1 MRILHYKIKLQRISD
16 SNGCGLSQPNKT
28 QTYHLRPLDQFSL
41 LFNIII
47 VIYKIITIYSN
58 LILSRL
64 ELEYHSYQKC
74 ALPVKLKNLILN
86 KVLIFSMSM
95 ILYRSGI

>member
-1 MRILHYKIKLQRISD
+1 MQNYLIY
-16 SNGCGLSQPNKT
+16 
-28 QTYHLRPLDQFSL
+28 
-41 LFNIII
+41 II
-47 VIYKIITIYSN
+47 

-86 KVLIFSMSM
+86 INIKMKNLNPINNIKIIYYQLHSLNKNKNYIFKNWAKKNEK
-95 ILYRSGI
+95 IK